1 MKRADITGKIF
12 GRLKALSF
20 KYVKNKNSYWKCI
33 CECGKVVIVS
43 YANLMR
49 GKTKSC
55 GCLNKELTIKRNLI
69 HGKTN
74 TRLYR
79 IWENMRTRCYNS
91 KTINFH
97 LYGGR
102 GIKVCEEWKN
112 DFISFYNWA
121 MYNGYKKGL
130 SIDRIDNDGNYE
142 PKNCRWATEK
152 QQSRNTRTNRLIKIR
167 GEIHCFSEWV
177 EKLKLTQSALRYR
190 INKNWSEER
199 ILNTPLRR
207 INGKR

>member
-1 MKRADITGKIF
+1 MKRANITGKIF

-20 KYVKNKNSYWKCI
+20 EYVKNKNSYWKCI

-49 GKTKSC
+49 GTTKSC
-55 GCLNKELTIKRNLI
+55 GCLNKELTLKRNLI

-79 IWENMRTRCYNS
+79 IWGNMRTRCYNN

-97 LYGGR
+97 LYGGK
-102 GIKVCEEWKN
+102 GVNVCEEWKN
-112 DFISFYNWA
+112 NFLNFYNWA
-121 MYNGYKKGL
+121 LSNGYKDNL
-130 SIDRIDNDGNYE
+130 TIDRIDGNGNYE
-142 PKNCRWATEK
+142 PSNCRWVTRM
-152 QQSRNTRTNRLIKIR
+152 QQSRNICNNRLIKLK
-167 GEIHCFSEWV
+167 GEIHCLSEWV
-177 EKLKLTQSALRYR
+177 EKLNLTQSALRYR
-190 INKNWSEER
+190 INQKWSEER

-207 INGKR
+207 SNGK

>member
-1 MKRADITGKIF
+1 MKRADITGKMF

-20 KYVKNKNSYWKCI
+20 EYVKNKNSYWKCI

-49 GKTKSC
+49 GTTKSC
-55 GCLNKELTIKRNLI
+55 GCLNKELILKRNLI

-102 GIKVCEEWKN
+102 EIKVCEEWKN
-112 DFISFYNWA
+112 DFLAFYNWS
-121 MYNGYKKGL
+121 MNNGYKKGL

-152 QQSRNTRTNRLIKIR
+152 QQSRNTRTNRLIKIK

-207 INGKR
+207 SNGKR